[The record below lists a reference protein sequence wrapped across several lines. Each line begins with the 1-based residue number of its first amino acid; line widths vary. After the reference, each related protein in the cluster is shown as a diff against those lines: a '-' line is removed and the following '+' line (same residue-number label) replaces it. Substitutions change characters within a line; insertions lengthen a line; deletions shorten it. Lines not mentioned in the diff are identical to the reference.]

1 MYKRQAVSLENYDTP
16 LVFTLSP
23 VKLERNSTPIN
34 TVIYAVR
41 IKSYTNTQGY
51 VFPNVHE
58 VPKTNPQA
66 QVAKFDGINLSEVE
80 NNLVEA
86 VRAIKQ
92 EETK

>member
-1 MYKRQAVSLENYDTP
+1 MATDILFLTK
-16 LVFTLSP
+16 
-23 VKLERNSTPIN
+23 
-34 TVIYAVR
+34 TVCKQSRKVLPMTR

-58 VPKTNPQA
+58 VPKPNPQA